1 MRILIASDAWEPQVN
16 GVVRTLRTTVG
27 ELEAM
32 GHEVHV
38 IGPDRF
44 VTVPMPTYPE
54 IRLAVAPKL
63 RLERLV
69 DELAPDAIHIPVE
82 GPVGLAA
89 RSLCLDRGWPFT
101 TSYHTRAGLYF
112 ETKLGIP
119 ERWVLM
125 IQRWFHNAGNG
136 FMVQTDTLERE
147 LAEIGFTN
155 IRRWCRGVDTRL
167 FRPVAADGLLD
178 HLPRPIFSYIGRVSA
193 EKNLEAFLGLDLPGS
208 KMIVGD
214 GPELEEYREKYP
226 AVLFTGFKAGD
237 ELAQHYS
244 ASDVFVFP
252 SRFETFG
259 LVLLEALACGLP
271 VAAYPVPGPLDVL
284 GGSDVAVLSEDLREA
299 ALQALSIPKDRC
311 RLYAERFSWRRSA
324 EEFVANLAP
333 IASGLRPD
341 LSADERA
348 AA

>member
-16 GVVRTLRTTVG
+16 GVVRTLRTTAR

-54 IRLAVAPKL
+54 IRIAVAPKL

-69 DELAPDAIHIPVE
+69 DEIAPDAIHIPVE
-82 GPVGLAA
+82 GPIGLAA

-125 IQRWFHNAGNG
+125 IQRWFHNAGAA
-136 FMVQTDTLERE
+136 FMVQTDTLERD
-147 LAEIGFTN
+147 LGALGFTN
-155 IRRWCRGVDTRL
+155 IRRWCRGVDTAT
-167 FRPVAADGLLD
+167 FRPVPTEGLLA
-178 HLPRPIFSYIGRVSA
+178 HLPRPIFSYVGRVSA
-193 EKNLEAFLGLDLPGS
+193 EKNLDAFLGLELPGS
-208 KMIVGD
+208 KLIVGD
-214 GPELEEYREKYP
+214 GPDLDDYRERYP
-226 AVLFTGFKAGD
+226 DAVFTGFKGGD
-237 ELAQHYS
+237 DLARHY
-244 ASDVFVFP
+244 AVGDVFVFP

-284 GGSDVAVLSEDLREA
+284 GGSDVAVLSEDLRAA
-299 ALQALSIPKDRC
+299 ALQALTIPRDRC
-311 RLYAERFSWRRSA
+311 RAYAERFSWARSA
-324 EEFVANLAP
+324 AEFAANLVP
-333 IASGLRPD
+333 ITGAARTGYVEL
-341 LSADERA
+341 ERVA
-348 AA
+348 A